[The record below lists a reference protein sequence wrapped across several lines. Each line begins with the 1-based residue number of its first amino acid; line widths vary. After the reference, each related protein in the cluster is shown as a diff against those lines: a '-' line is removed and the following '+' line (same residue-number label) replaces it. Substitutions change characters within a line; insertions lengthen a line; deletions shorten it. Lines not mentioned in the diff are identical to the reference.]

1 MMKTTGTSVYETK
14 PRQLPLDVGW
24 DVIVV
29 GGGPAGCAAA
39 TAAAREGARTLLIEA
54 TGALGGMGTLGLV
67 PWFCGYADGEKVIA
81 QGLAERI
88 RQALCSQWPQTHS
101 WDPAIDPEFLKRFYD
116 QMVVEAGATV
126 LFHSQLCAVDLA
138 TDGKIDALLVG
149 GKAGLRAY
157 RAKVYV
163 DCTGDGDLAAW
174 AGAPFEKGDAEG
186 NLQPATMCF
195 MLGNVEPYNCWYDP
209 NRPADS
215 PPGLHFFDPDSP
227 VHKAVASDRYPF
239 IIDQHSCSRQIGPRT
254 YSYNFGHVYDVDN
267 TDPASVSASLIRGR
281 AQAAQYRD
289 AFAEY
294 HPAFRDAFL
303 ATTGGLLGVRETR
316 RIVGDYVLTLDDYLA
331 RRSFADEI
339 CRNAYNV
346 DVHKKGGI
354 SAFLARNKDPEA
366 VRRWIEE
373 EVKQLGRGESY
384 GVPYRCLTPKGLAD
398 VLVAGRCISTDR
410 SINGSIRIM
419 ACCLTTGEAAGIAA
433 ALAAGAAQPDV
444 HAVDTAEI
452 RARLIAHG
460 AYLSEVKP

>member
-1 MMKTTGTSVYETK
+1 MEPEGTPVYEAGS
-14 PRQLPLDVGW
+14 RRLPLDDGW

-39 TAAAREGARTLLIEA
+39 TSAAREGARTLLLEA
-54 TGALGGMGTLGLV
+54 AGALGGMGTLGLV

-81 QGLAERI
+81 RGLAERV
-88 RQALCSQWPQTHS
+88 RQALCEHWPQTHS

-116 QMVVEAGATV
+116 RMVVEAGAAV
-126 LFHSQLCAVDLA
+126 LFHSQLCAVEKA
-138 TDGKIDALLVG
+138 ADGRIDALLVG
-149 GKAGLRAY
+149 SKAGLRAY
-157 RAKVYV
+157 RARVYV

-174 AGAPFEKGDAEG
+174 AGATFEKGDAEG
-186 NLQPATMCF
+186 SLQPTTMCF

-215 PPGLHFFDPDSP
+215 PPALHFFDPDSP

-239 IIDQHSCSRQIGPRT
+239 IIDQHSCSKQIGPRT

-267 TDPASVSASLIRGR
+267 TDPASVSAALIRGR

-289 AFAEY
+289 AFAAY

-303 ATTGGLLGVRETR
+303 AATGGLLGVRETR
-316 RIVGDYVLTLDDYLA
+316 RIMGDYVLSLDDYLA
-331 RRSFADEI
+331 RRGFDDEI

-346 DVHKKGGI
+346 DVHRKGDI
-354 SAFLARNKDPEA
+354 SAFLARKRDPEA
-366 VRRWIEE
+366 VRRSIEK
-373 EVKQLGRGESY
+373 EVKQLGKGESY
-384 GVPYRCLTPKGLAD
+384 GVPYRCLTPEGLTD

-410 SINGSIRIM
+410 NVNGSIRIM
-419 ACCLTTGEAAGIAA
+419 ACCLTTGEAAGVAA

-444 HAVDTAEI
+444 HAVDVDDV
-452 RARLIAHG
+452 RARLIGHG
-460 AYLSEVKP
+460 AYLPRMKP